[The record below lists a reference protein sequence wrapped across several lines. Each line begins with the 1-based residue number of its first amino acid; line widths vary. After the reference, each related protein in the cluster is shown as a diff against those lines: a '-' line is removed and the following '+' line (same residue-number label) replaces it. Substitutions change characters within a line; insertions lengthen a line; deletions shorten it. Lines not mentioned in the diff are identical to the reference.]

1 MEKLVL
7 QVKLVHKEQLVW
19 KEDKVP
25 LDLLVIQVTRVLVES
40 KEFVVQLAMTEQLVN
55 QALMVQQEK
64 QVLRVNRAQLV
75 HRVTLVLEGS
85 VVTLVL
91 KESKEKEVLQ
101 AEMALEVKLDKEV
114 EMV

>member
-7 QVKLVHKEQLVW
+7 QVKLVHKEQRVW
-19 KEDKVP
+19 KEDKVS
-25 LDLLVIQVTRVLVES
+25 LDLLVIQVTRGLVES

-75 HRVTLVLEGS
+75 HRVKLVLEGS